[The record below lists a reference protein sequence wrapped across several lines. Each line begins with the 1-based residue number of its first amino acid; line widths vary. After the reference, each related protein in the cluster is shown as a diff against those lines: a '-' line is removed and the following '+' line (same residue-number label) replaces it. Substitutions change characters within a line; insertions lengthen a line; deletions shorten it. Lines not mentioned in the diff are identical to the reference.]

1 MEVFKYIQE
10 MGHEQVIFC
19 HDPEAGL
26 KAIIAIHNTNL
37 GPAMGG
43 TRLLPYATEEDA
55 LKDVLLL
62 SRAMTYKAAC
72 ANISAGG
79 GKGVIIT
86 HPENKTDAIF
96 QAYGHFVETLKGGFI
111 TGEDVNISV
120 EDVRQMSRA
129 TRHVV
134 GLQQRY
140 GGLAPATAIG
150 IACGIKAA
158 VEFDLGKEDLKGLK
172 VAVQG
177 IGNVGKNLCQVL
189 HEQGV
194 ELFVSDLRKEKLEE
208 VNRLYKATVVDV
220 DEIYSLDVDV
230 FSPCA
235 LGGILNSSTIPLL
248 KASIV
253 AGGANNQLENEEI
266 HSRLL
271 AERKILYCPDYVIN
285 AGGLIN
291 VYDEMMGVDENISLA
306 RVRKIAD
313 TLMELFQMAQ
323 ECGLTTLEASKRLA
337 EKRILKSKKQRSAS

>member
-1 MEVFKYIQE
+1 MDLFKYIQE

-43 TRLLPYATEEDA
+43 TRLWPYTTEEDA

-72 ANISAGG
+72 ANIPAGG
-79 GKGVIIT
+79 GKGVIIAR
-86 HPENKTDAIF
+86 PENKTDALF
-96 QAYGHFVETLKGGFI
+96 QAYGRFVETLKGGFI

-129 TRHVV
+129 TRYVV

-140 GGLAPATAIG
+140 GGLGRATAIG
-150 IACGIKAA
+150 VACGIKAA
-158 VEFDLGKEDLKGLK
+158 VEFYLGRKDFKGLK

-177 IGNVGKNLCQVL
+177 VGNVGKNLCQIL
-189 HEQGV
+189 HQQGA
-194 ELFVSDLRKEKLEE
+194 ELFASDLSQERLEE
-208 VNRLYKATVVDV
+208 VNRLYNATIVDV

-253 AGGANNQLENEEI
+253 AGAANNQLEDKEI

-291 VYDEMMGVDENISLA
+291 VYDEMMGVDENISQA
-306 RVRKIAD
+306 RVRKIAN
-313 TLMELFQMAQ
+313 TLVELFQMAQ
-323 ECGLTTLEASKRLA
+323 KYGITTLEASKRLA
-337 EKRILKSKKQRSAS
+337 EERILKSKKH

>member
-19 HDPEAGL
+19 HDLEAGL
-26 KAIIAIHNTNL
+26 KAIIAIHNMNL
-37 GPAMGG
+37 GTAMGG

-72 ANISAGG
+72 ANIPAGG
-79 GKGVIIT
+79 AKGVIIAR
-86 HPENKTDAIF
+86 PENKTDKLF
-96 QAYGHFVETLKGGFI
+96 QAYGRFVETLKGGFI

-120 EDVRQMSRA
+120 KDVRQMSRL
-129 TRHVV
+129 TRYVV
-134 GLQQRY
+134 GLEKRY
-140 GGLAPATAIG
+140 GGPGRATAIG
-150 IACGIKAA
+150 VAAGIKAA
-158 VEFDLGKEDLKGLK
+158 REFYLGRQDLKGLK

-177 IGNVGKNLCQVL
+177 VGNVGKNLCQIL
-189 HEQGV
+189 HDQGV
-194 ELFVSDLRKEKLEE
+194 ELFASDLSQERLEE
-208 VNRLYKATVVDV
+208 VNRLYDANIVDV
-220 DEIYSLDVDV
+220 EEIYALDVDV

-235 LGGILNSSTIPLL
+235 LGGILNSSTIPRL

-253 AGGANNQLENEEI
+253 AGGANNQLEDKEI

-271 AERKILYCPDYVIN
+271 AAQKILYCPDYVIN

-291 VYDEMMGVDENISLA
+291 VYDEMMGVDENTSLT

-313 TLMELFQMAQ
+313 TLVELFQMAQ
-323 ECGLTTLEASKRLA
+323 QYGLTTLEASKRLA
-337 EKRILKSKKQRSAS
+337 QERILKSKKH

>member
-1 MEVFKYIQE
+1 MELFKYIQE

-43 TRLLPYATEEDA
+43 TRLWPYTTEEDA

-72 ANISAGG
+72 ANIPAGG
-79 GKGVIIT
+79 GKGVIIAR
-86 HPENKTDAIF
+86 PENKTDALF
-96 QAYGHFVETLKGGFI
+96 QAYGRFVETLKGGFI

-129 TRHVV
+129 TRYVV
-134 GLQQRY
+134 GWQKRY
-140 GGLAPATAIG
+140 GGPGRATAIG
-150 IACGIKAA
+150 VACGIKAA
-158 VEFDLGKEDLKGLK
+158 VEFYLGRKDFKGLK

-177 IGNVGKNLCQVL
+177 VGNVGKNLCQIL
-189 HEQGV
+189 HQQGA
-194 ELFVSDLRKEKLEE
+194 ELFASDLSQERLEE
-208 VNRLYKATVVDV
+208 VNRLYNATIVDV

-253 AGGANNQLENEEI
+253 AGAANNQLEDKEI

-306 RVRKIAD
+306 RVKKIAD
-313 TLMELFQMAQ
+313 TLVELFQMAQ
-323 ECGLTTLEASKRLA
+323 EYGLTTLEASKRLA
-337 EKRILKSKKQRSAS
+337 EERILKSKKH

>member
-19 HDPEAGL
+19 HDLEAGL
-26 KAIIAIHNTNL
+26 KAIIAIHNMNL
-37 GPAMGG
+37 GTAMGG

-72 ANISAGG
+72 ANIPAGG
-79 GKGVIIT
+79 AKGVIIAR
-86 HPENKTDAIF
+86 PENKTDKLF
-96 QAYGHFVETLKGGFI
+96 QAYGRFVETLKGGFI

-120 EDVRQMSRA
+120 KDVRQMSRL
-129 TRHVV
+129 TRYVV
-134 GLQQRY
+134 GLEKRY
-140 GGLAPATAIG
+140 GGPGRATAIG
-150 IACGIKAA
+150 VAAGIKAA
-158 VEFDLGKEDLKGLK
+158 REFYLGRQDLKGLK

-177 IGNVGKNLCQVL
+177 VGSVGKNLCQVL
-189 HEQGV
+189 HQQGV
-194 ELFVSDLRKEKLEE
+194 ELFASDLRTERLEE
-208 VNRLYKATVVDV
+208 VNRLYDANIVDV
-220 DEIYSLDVDV
+220 EEIYALDVDV

-235 LGGILNSSTIPLL
+235 LGGILNSSTIPRL

-253 AGGANNQLENEEI
+253 AGGANNQLEDKEI

-271 AERKILYCPDYVIN
+271 AAQKILYCPDYVIN

-291 VYDEMMGVDENISLA
+291 VYDEMMGVDENTSLT

-313 TLMELFQMAQ
+313 TLVELFQMAQ
-323 ECGLTTLEASKRLA
+323 QYGLTTLEASKRLA
-337 EKRILKSKKQRSAS
+337 QERILKSKKH

>member
-1 MEVFKYIQE
+1 
-10 MGHEQVIFC
+10 
-19 HDPEAGL
+19 
-26 KAIIAIHNTNL
+26 
-37 GPAMGG
+37 MGG
-43 TRLLPYATEEDA
+43 TRLWPYTTEEDA
-55 LKDVLLL
+55 FKDVLLL

-72 ANISAGG
+72 ANIPAGG
-79 GKGVIIT
+79 GKGVIIAR
-86 HPENKTDAIF
+86 PENKTDALF
-96 QAYGHFVETLKGGFI
+96 QAYGRFVETLKGDFI

-129 TRHVV
+129 TRYVV
-134 GLQQRY
+134 GLQKRY
-140 GGLAPATAIG
+140 GGPGRATAIG
-150 IACGIKAA
+150 VACGIKAA
-158 VEFDLGKEDLKGLK
+158 VEFYLGRQDLKGLK

-177 IGNVGKNLCQVL
+177 VGNVGKNLCQVL

-194 ELFVSDLRKEKLEE
+194 ELFASDLRKERLEE
-208 VNRLYKATVVDV
+208 VNRLYNATIVDV

-248 KASIV
+248 KTSIA
-253 AGGANNQLENEEI
+253 AGAANNQLENKEI
-266 HSRLL
+266 PSRLL

-313 TLMELFQMAQ
+313 TLVELFKIAQ
-323 ECGLTTLEASKRLA
+323 EYGLTTLEASKRLA
-337 EKRILKSKKQRSAS
+337 EERILKSKKH

>member
-43 TRLLPYATEEDA
+43 TRLWPYTTEEDA

-62 SRAMTYKAAC
+62 SHAMTYKAAC

-86 HPENKTDAIF
+86 RPENKTDALF
-96 QAYGHFVETLKGGFI
+96 QAYGRFVETLKGGFI

-129 TRHVV
+129 TGYVV

-140 GGLAPATAIG
+140 GGLGRATAIG
-150 IACGIKAA
+150 VAGGIKAA
-158 VEFDLGKEDLKGLK
+158 VEFYLGRQDLKGLK

-177 IGNVGKNLCQVL
+177 VGNVGKNLCQVL
-189 HEQGV
+189 HDQGV
-194 ELFVSDLRKEKLEE
+194 ELFASDLSQEKLEE
-208 VNRLYKATVVDV
+208 VNRLYNATIVDL

-253 AGGANNQLENEEI
+253 AGAANNQLKNEEI

-271 AERKILYCPDYVIN
+271 AEQKILYCPDYVIN

-313 TLMELFQMAQ
+313 TLVELFKMAQ
-323 ECGLTTLEASKRLA
+323 DYGLTTLEESKRLA
-337 EKRILKSKKQRSAS
+337 EERILKSKKQ

>member
-1 MEVFKYIQE
+1 MELFKYLQE

-43 TRLLPYATEEDA
+43 TRLWPYPTEEDA

-62 SRAMTYKAAC
+62 SQAMTYKAAC
-72 ANISAGG
+72 ANLPAGG
-79 GKGVIIT
+79 GKGVIIA
-86 HPENKTDAIF
+86 HPENKTDALF
-96 QAYGHFVETLKGGFI
+96 QAYGSFVETLKGDFI

-129 TRHVV
+129 TGYVV
-134 GLQQRY
+134 GLQKRY
-140 GGLAPATAIG
+140 GGPGRATAIG
-150 IACGIKAA
+150 VAGGIKAA
-158 VEFDLGKEDLKGLK
+158 VKFYLGRQDLKGLK

-177 IGNVGKNLCQVL
+177 VGNVGKNLCQVL
-189 HEQGV
+189 HDQGV
-194 ELFVSDLRKEKLEE
+194 ELFASDLSQERLEE
-208 VNRLYKATVVDV
+208 VNRLYNANIVDL

-235 LGGILNSSTIPLL
+235 LGGILNSSTIPWL

-253 AGGANNQLENEEI
+253 AGAANNQLENEEI

-271 AERKILYCPDYVIN
+271 AEQKILYCPDYVIN

-313 TLMELFQMAQ
+313 TLVELFQMAQ
-323 ECGLTTLEASKRLA
+323 DYGLTTLEASKRLA
-337 EKRILKSKKQRSAS
+337 EERILKSKKQ

>member
-1 MEVFKYIQE
+1 MELFKYIQE

-43 TRLLPYATEEDA
+43 TRLWPYTTEEDA

-72 ANISAGG
+72 ANIPAGG
-79 GKGVIIT
+79 GKGVIIAR
-86 HPENKTDAIF
+86 PENKTDALF
-96 QAYGHFVETLKGGFI
+96 QAYGRFVETLKGGFI

-129 TRHVV
+129 TRYVV

-140 GGLAPATAIG
+140 GGLGRATAIG
-150 IACGIKAA
+150 VACGIKAA
-158 VEFDLGKEDLKGLK
+158 GEFYLGRQDLKGLK

-177 IGNVGKNLCQVL
+177 VGNVGKNLCQIL
-189 HEQGV
+189 HQQGA
-194 ELFVSDLRKEKLEE
+194 ELFASDLSQERLEE
-208 VNRLYKATVVDV
+208 VNRLYNATIVDV

-253 AGGANNQLENEEI
+253 AGAANNQLENEEI
-266 HSRLL
+266 DSRLL

-291 VYDEMMGVDENISLA
+291 VYDEMMGVDENISQA
-306 RVRKIAD
+306 RVRKIAN
-313 TLMELFQMAQ
+313 TLVELFQMAQ
-323 ECGLTTLEASKRLA
+323 KYGITTLEASKRLA
-337 EKRILKSKKQRSAS
+337 EERILKSKKH